1 MLNDRQIDLYKFLLT
16 QHSFISKKEI
26 CKAMP
31 YHYPRHLEHN
41 NNEGNKSVAFGN
53 ISKDIRAINNSDDI
67 ENVVIGTKKGYK
79 IATHEEAKKYIE
91 SRFKRD
97 LKSLKLNW
105 KLKRKVNIDGQL
117 RFEDE
122 DIKEVM
128 TFIKGG
134 NNEV

>member
-1 MLNDRQIDLYKFLLT
+1 MLNQRQWDLYKYLLT
-16 QHSFISKKEI
+16 QNAYISKREI
-26 CKAMP
+26 CKALP
-31 YHYPRHLEHN
+31 YDYPRHLENN

-53 ISKDIRAINNSDDI
+53 ISKDVRAINNSDDI
-67 ENVVIGTKKGYK
+67 ENVIISNKKGYK
-79 IATHEEAKKYIE
+79 IADYEEAKKYIE

-117 RFEDE
+117 KYENE
-122 DIKEVM
+122 DIKEVI
-128 TFIKGG
+128 TFLRGG